1 MKLDITKNL
10 ERRRYETEVNGY
22 TAFIEYIKA
31 KNAIY
36 LTHTEVP
43 AQLGGQGVGK
53 SMVKAVLTILKEE
66 GQKVAPL
73 CPFVAAYIKEN
84 REWVPLVA
92 DGYNVG

>member
-1 MKLDITKNL
+1 MNLNVSKSL
-10 ERRRYETEVNGY
+10 ERRRYETELNGY

-43 AQLGGQGVGK
+43 VQLEGNGVGK
-53 SMVKAVLTILKEE
+53 AMVREVLKELKDE
-66 GQKVAPL
+66 GEKVAPL
-73 CPFVAAYIKEN
+73 CPFVAAFIKEN
-84 REWVPLVA
+84 REWVSLVA

>member
-1 MKLDITKNL
+1 MNVDVTKNL

-43 AQLGGQGVGK
+43 VQLEGNGVGTAL
-53 SMVKAVLTILKEE
+53 VKEVLKGLMEE
-66 GQKVAPL
+66 GARIAPL

-84 REWVPLVA
+84 REWVPMVA
-92 DGYNVG
+92 EGYNVG

>member
-1 MKLDITKNL
+1 MKLDISKNL

-22 TAFIEYIKA
+22 TAFIDYIKA

-43 AQLGGQGVGK
+43 PQLGGQGVGK
-53 SMVKAVLTILKEE
+53 ALVKQVLQQLKDEH
-66 GQKVAPL
+66 QKVAPL

>member
-1 MKLDITKNL
+1 MKLDIEKNL

-22 TAFIEYIKA
+22 TAFIDYIKA

-43 AQLGGQGVGK
+43 VQLEGHGVGK
-53 SMVKAVLTILKEE
+53 AMVRQVLQQLKEE
-66 GQKVAPL
+66 EQKVAPL

>member
-1 MKLDITKNL
+1 MHLKVEKNL
-10 ERRRYETEVNGY
+10 QRRRYETEVNGY

-43 AQLGGQGVGK
+43 VQLEGNGVGK
-53 SMVKAVLTILKEE
+53 ALVRKVLTDLKTEDS
-66 GQKVAPL
+66 KVAPL
-73 CPFVAAYIKEN
+73 CPFVAKFIIDN
-84 REWVPLVA
+84 PEWKSLVA

>member
-1 MKLDITKNL
+1 MKVTVEKNL

-43 AQLGGQGVGK
+43 VQLEGHGVGTA
-53 SMVKAVLTILKEE
+53 MVKEVLQQVKEE
-66 GQKVAPL
+66 GDKVAPL
-73 CPFVAAYIKEN
+73 CPFVAAFIKKN
-84 REWVPLVA
+84 REWVPMVA